1 MRVLQ
6 NARILLLTARE
17 EHHLVD
23 LRTRPL
29 EFLTQ
34 LLEGIN
40 DNVAHTVDVQ
50 DAFHCTTHLRLGHKI
65 GLHLIPGHHLTAG
78 GLPSAVV
85 QPHRDETIS
94 LLFSRLVHVSNLDSA
109 AMVLSTGTALSVCP
123 ACVAAITLP
132 LALFLLLAETAVG
145 GAATVVYLRLSAGLT
160 RGFLK
165 FISVTYA
172 TVGLLAFL
180 TVLAGPPG
188 AYHDRLGVDKTA
200 GGTLVFLQG
209 LVLLALLAHV
219 VLVFRGSGSSR
230 SWLFTLGSSLLLLI
244 GIVLA
249 LAPLA
254 SSGLGVA
261 AIALGVLLS
270 ATVLGAATTGMLLG
284 HWYLVT
290 PALSNRPLLRS
301 IVALLVGLLL
311 QALVYPLML
320 RGLAHSS
327 GPLTHPLSISP
338 QLSVLWVLG
347 AVILPLIAAGLA
359 LPTCRLRS
367 FTSTTG
373 LLYLAMIALLPGQ
386 LVGQLLFFVAASA

>member
-1 MRVLQ
+1 V
-6 NARILLLTARE
+6 
-17 EHHLVD
+17 
-23 LRTRPL
+23 
-29 EFLTQ
+29 
-34 LLEGIN
+34 
-40 DNVAHTVDVQ
+40 
-50 DAFHCTTHLRLGHKI
+50 
-65 GLHLIPGHHLTAG
+65 
-78 GLPSAVV
+78 
-85 QPHRDETIS
+85 
-94 LLFSRLVHVSNLDSA
+94 
-109 AMVLSTGTALSVCP
+109 
-123 ACVAAITLP
+123 
-132 LALFLLLAETAVG
+132 
-145 GAATVVYLRLSAGLT
+145 
-160 RGFLK
+160 
-165 FISVTYA
+165 
-172 TVGLLAFL
+172 
-180 TVLAGPPG
+180 
-188 AYHDRLGVDKTA
+188 
-200 GGTLVFLQG
+200 
-209 LVLLALLAHV
+209 
-219 VLVFRGSGSSR
+219 
-230 SWLFTLGSSLLLLI
+230 LLLI

-301 IVALLVGLLL
+301 IAVLLIGLLL

-320 RGLAHSS
+320 RGLTHSS

-338 QLSVLWVLG
+338 QLSLLWVLG